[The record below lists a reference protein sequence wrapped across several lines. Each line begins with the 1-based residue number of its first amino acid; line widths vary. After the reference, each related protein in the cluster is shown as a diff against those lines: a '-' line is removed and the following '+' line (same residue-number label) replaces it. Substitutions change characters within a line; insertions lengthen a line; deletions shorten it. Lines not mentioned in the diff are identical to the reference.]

1 MFELHHLTAQDQW
14 DWLQHGEVSPA
25 ELTEHYLSRIER
37 IDPQLGAFVTVTAD
51 AARARSA
58 GLDAGGPAVPP
69 RTAALWG
76 LPFADKDLYDRA
88 GVPTRSGSRLLAD
101 YVAADDHDIVR
112 VMDDAGGVSLGKTA
126 TPEFGLSASSE
137 LLGGQVTRNPW
148 DPALGTGG
156 SSAGAAAAVAAGLLP
171 FAPGSDGGGS
181 IRIPAAATGLVGL
194 KPSRGRVPA
203 QSGIASIA
211 GLAVG
216 GPIARTVA
224 DAAMLLDAMVSPTG
238 LPPAHPYALRAPDS
252 PEGAFLGDAM
262 RGEGRFQLAVMTTS
276 PWDDAQDIRIE
287 QGIRAGLDA
296 AVIALTGLG
305 HGMEEIALQ
314 RSDYPRLFTTIWKA
328 SATGIP
334 ARTPAQLELLEPVTR
349 WLVEQGR
356 AMSAETL
363 LEAQAGLLA
372 FERSVIRQF
381 AAYDAVL
388 TPTLAQS
395 SRPVGWYSTDDPE
408 LNFAQQVAYAPF
420 TSFVNVAG
428 LPAISLPFA
437 VDDAGMPVGVQL
449 IGRPGGEAALLSIGR
464 QLERRAR
471 WEHRH
476 PPQW

>member
-1 MFELHHLTAQDQW
+1 MFELHHLSAQEQW
-14 DWLQHGEVSPA
+14 DWLQRGEITPT

-37 IDPQLGAFVTVTAD
+37 IDPEIGAFVTVTAD
-51 AARARSA
+51 AARSRSA
-58 GLDAGGPAVPP
+58 SLDAVP

-112 VMDDAGGVSLGKTA
+112 TLDEAGGVSLGKTA
-126 TPEFGLSASSE
+126 TPEFGLSSSSE
-137 LLGGQVTRNPW
+137 LLAGQVTRNPW
-148 DPALGTGG
+148 DLGVGTGG

-238 LPPAHPYALRAPDS
+238 LPPEHLYALRAPES
-252 PEGAFLGDAM
+252 FEGAFLGDAM
-262 RGEGRFQLAVMTTS
+262 RGEGRFQIAVMTTS
-276 PWDDAQDIRIE
+276 PWDDVQQIE
-287 QGIRAGLDA
+287 IDPGIRAALDGT
-296 AVIALTGLG
+296 VDFLVELG

-314 RSDYPRLFTTIWKA
+314 PSDYPALFTTVWKA
-328 SATGIP
+328 SAAGIP
-334 ARTPAQLELLEPVTR
+334 ARTPGELELLEPITR

-363 LEAQAGLLA
+363 LQAQAGLFA

-381 AAYDAVL
+381 ASYDAVL

-395 SRPVGWYSTDDPE
+395 SRPIGWYSTDDPE

-437 VDDAGMPVGVQL
+437 VDEAGMPVGVQL
-449 IGRPGGEAALLSIGR
+449 IGRPGGESALLSIGR

-471 WEHRH
+471 WERRH